1 MKTSRLTGLA
11 VAAAVMLCFGGGLSM
26 AAQTGV
32 APKPVS
38 SAAAAPASAPT
49 AAPMPR
55 QKPDAT
61 QSVSAEP
68 AAPKA
73 HAASKPA
80 GGGAAHVY
88 LMRGLFNIFSLGMD
102 DLAAKIQAAGV
113 SASVHNHS
121 EWRELSDEIAARY
134 KAGNHGP
141 IILIGHS
148 LGADA
153 VMLMGEYLGTLG
165 VPVALIVPFDGT
177 RSLSASGN
185 VGIVMNITQR
195 DYAYMRRGYGFRGE
209 LANIDV
215 SKDESI
221 GHISIDKAARLHAM
235 VVNKVVAVARRGGGP
250 IQTAA
255 PSNTPAIPPSSK
267 PVSAP
272 APESAPANP
281 GSPKQAPVAA
291 AFEQLESVRPA
302 MRAPTS
308 AAAKI
313 DSTAGSS
320 ATARAPAATG
330 AAASPPT
337 SLEYQRLG
345 Q

>member
-1 MKTSRLTGLA
+1 
-11 VAAAVMLCFGGGLSM
+11 MLCLGGGLSV
-26 AAQTGV
+26 AAQTS
-32 APKPVS
+32 APKPAS
-38 SAAAAPASAPT
+38 SAAAAPASAPI

-61 QSVSAEP
+61 LSVSAEP
-68 AAPKA
+68 ASPKVYNA
-73 HAASKPA
+73 TSAKPI
-80 GGGAAHVY
+80 GGGPAHVY

-121 EWRELSDEIAARY
+121 EWRELSDEIAAKY

-153 VMLMGEYLGTLG
+153 VMMMGEYLGTLG

-272 APESAPANP
+272 APESTPANP